1 MAGMRRLVVIGVAGA
16 LLLLGCVDRS
26 PRTTET
32 VTALG
37 TTVAPSATPL
47 DGTTTTDASSDVTTP
62 ATTATTQEK
71 IIAVPTTVGDL
82 AEWSVCTNPE
92 RGYSIG
98 HPAGWHTAYGCRYL
112 DPEPLDIPPNSDGFF
127 SALAVVDGDT
137 SFDEARQ
144 RTNDRFLVIL
154 LREETTVGDSKAVR
168 YEAEA
173 TGEGLFDKGSR
184 LYSLI
189 IDNDGRAFEVLTVWF
204 PETSTSEYQLRKGL
218 VEEVVE
224 TVRFL

>member
-1 MAGMRRLVVIGVAGA
+1 MAGMGRSVVIGVAGA
-16 LLLLGCVDRS
+16 LLLLGCADRS

-37 TTVAPSATPL
+37 TTIAPTATRH
-47 DGTTTTDASSDVTTP
+47 DGTTTTDASSVVTTP
-62 ATTATTQEK
+62 ATTQEET
-71 IIAVPTTVGDL
+71 IAVPTTVGDL

-137 SFDEARQ
+137 SFDEARH
-144 RTNDRFLVIL
+144 RTDDRFFVVL
-154 LREETTVGDSKAVR
+154 LREETTVGDSKALR
-168 YEAEA
+168 YEIEA
-173 TGEGLFDKGSR
+173 TGEGLLDKGSR

-204 PETSTSEYQLRKGL
+204 PGTSTSEYQLRKEL
-218 VEEVVE
+218 VDEVVE